1 MKARLFSPFLVCLVI
16 SCAKQMPGE
25 EGIPAAPEQE
35 GTACVEFSA
44 RSQTA
49 DDRKSSLD
57 GVTPVWDATD
67 CISVFGVSS
76 TNAEFKCTSADGSNA
91 IFSGTTDP
99 EGPYTAIYPYCE
111 DNVVSGSSATL
122 TIPAVQQL
130 AGGRNMAPGVL
141 ASVAT
146 ASKSSDVLFFKNVVA
161 LVKMTV
167 ADDDVTSILL
177 SSNGTPLAG
186 RATVSSST
194 AELQSVSDGSTI
206 VTLLPEGDTFAKGD
220 YYIAVIPGSS
230 EGITVS
236 VRHTAD
242 ARRGEKTS
250 LKTFTAARNTI
261 IGIGSLAASGLDWA
275 YRIYNRKD
283 FDDYAADDANWSIE
297 EDINVCADIDMES
310 KPWHTLDD
318 RLSVAGTFEGNGHC
332 IYNIKIEEDSMQY
345 VGLFGRYYKN
355 VCNLTLGSK
364 DGETYDG
371 VSSITNSYNVDNTG
385 WTYTSGCIVWL
396 GEGRT
401 VENVKNFSNVTTTAD
416 CNHKSRTAG
425 VVTWIESAPG
435 AIVKG
440 CSNYGNITLEAGG
453 GSDDNI
459 NCGGVVSGVNTT
471 EVTIEDCH
479 NYGKVTGAHIYLRS
493 AGGVVGQNYSAA
505 AGLVI
510 KDCTNDGEVSI
521 VTSATHKHD
530 AMVGGIIAKPICK
543 AGAVPVKI
551 TNCVNNGKIYSNAVY
566 YSGVGG
572 IAGWASGADIS
583 GCVNNGSIENNSG
596 SGRYQ
601 CVGGIVGICGEGY
614 GNNTVKDCVNKGD
627 VLYQGKSFGM
637 TANSSSGTI
646 MGVNAG
652 GIVGQACDGT
662 DEISG
667 NVNYGNVTGIN
678 GYVGTKSY
686 PKAYMFVGGIVGYDY
701 GKIVVFDNNRTMQT
715 ATITSTVTDNTSS
728 YTNSYA
734 VAGGVIGYQK
744 NSTMLGGTSTATIK
758 ASYVSSKGLLYAGTI
773 SAWNKAVIEM
783 CHYGGTVNGAAATE
797 ANIVGNGNAPVAC
810 APASASLT
818 DEYDSGLGEVGSE
831 EGNWD

>member
-1 MKARLFSPFLVCLVI
+1 MKAKFLSPFLVCLVI
-16 SCAKQMPGE
+16 SCAKQMPVEDG
-25 EGIPAAPEQE
+25 PAAGPGQD
-35 GTACVEFSA
+35 GTVRVEFSA
-44 RSQTA
+44 RSQTVN
-49 DDRKSSLD
+49 DQKSSLD
-57 GVTPVWDATD
+57 GVTPVWDASD
-67 CISVFGVSS
+67 CISVFGSSS
-76 TNAEFKCTSADGSNA
+76 TNAEFQCTCAGGANA
-91 IFSGTTDP
+91 WFSGMTDP
-99 EGPYTAIYPYCE
+99 EGPYTAIYPYSA
-111 DNVVSGSSATL
+111 DNSVSGSSATL
-122 TIPAVQQL
+122 TVPAVQQL
-130 AGGRNMAPGVL
+130 AGGRNVAPGALV
-141 ASVAT
+141 SIAT
-146 ASKSSDVLFFKNVVA
+146 AAGSGDVLSFRNVVA

-186 RATVSSST
+186 KATVSAST
-194 AELQSVSDGSTI
+194 AELQGVADGSTI
-206 VTLLPEGDTFAKGD
+206 VTLLPEGETFARGD
-220 YYIAVIPGSS
+220 YYIAVIPGTS

-236 VRHTAD
+236 VRRTVD

-250 LKTFTAARNTI
+250 LKTFTAVRNGI
-261 IGIGSLAASGLDWA
+261 LGIGSLASSGLDWA
-275 YRIYNRKD
+275 YRLYNRKD

-332 IYNIKIEEDSMQY
+332 IYNIKIEENSMQY
-345 VGLFGRYYKN
+345 VGMFGRYYKN
-355 VCNLTLGSK
+355 IRNLTLGSR

-371 VSSITNSYNVDNTG
+371 VSSIVNSYNVDNTA
-385 WTYTSGCIVWL
+385 WTYTSGCIVWP
-396 GEGRT
+396 GEGRL
-401 VENVKNFSNVTTTAD
+401 VENVKNFSNVTTTAA
-416 CNHKSRTAG
+416 CNHKSRTGG
-425 VVTWIESAPG
+425 VVTWIESAAG
-435 AIVKG
+435 AVVKG
-440 CSNYGNITLEAGG
+440 CSNYGNITLEAGSG
-453 GSDDNI
+453 TDDNI

-471 EVTIEDCH
+471 DVTIEDCH

-521 VTSATHKHD
+521 VTSNTHKHD

-543 AGAVPVKI
+543 AGETPVKI
-551 TNCVNNGKIYSNAVY
+551 TGCVNNGRIYSNAVY

-583 GCVNNGSIENNSG
+583 ECVNNGHVENNSG

-601 CVGGIVGICGEGY
+601 CVGGIVGICGDGY
-614 GNNTVKDCVNKGD
+614 GNNTVKNCTNYGE

-646 MGVNAG
+646 KGVNAG
-652 GIVGQACDGT
+652 GIVGQACANT

-667 NVNYGNVTGIN
+667 NVNYGDVTGIN

-686 PKAYMFVGGIVGYDY
+686 PKAYMFVGGIVGYDI
-701 GKIVVFDNNRTMQT
+701 GAIGVFDNNRTMQS
-715 ATITSTVTDNTSS
+715 ATITSKVTDNTSS

-734 VAGGVIGYQK
+734 VAGGIIGYQK
-744 NSTMLGGTSTATIK
+744 NSTMLGGASTATIV
-758 ASYVSSKGLLYAGTI
+758 ASHASATGLLYAGTI
-773 SAWNKAVIEM
+773 SAWNKAVIKM
-783 CHYGGTVNGAAATE
+783 CHYGGTVNGAAASE
-797 ANIVGNGNAPVAC
+797 SNIVGNGNAPEAC
-810 APASASLT
+810 APAAASQT
-818 DEYDSGLGEVGSE
+818 DNYNGELGGVGSE